1 MKTLNLFAMPGH
13 LSAGVV
19 CVSPMEL
26 AAGQKSARVRHAQ
39 PWSAERGLL
48 IQLPTVYT
56 GGTPANTTVVAV
68 DVADVI
74 TAGVT
79 TENNSITA
87 PSAHERS
94 RT

>member
-1 MKTLNLFAMPGH
+1 MEVTTVKNFNLFTMAGH

-19 CVSPMEL
+19 RVSPMEL
-26 AAGQKSARVRHAQ
+26 AAGRKSARVRHAQ

-48 IQLPTVYT
+48 NQLPTAYT
-56 GGTPANTTVVAV
+56 GGGVPV
-68 DVADVI
+68 
-74 TAGVT
+74 GVT
-79 TENNSITA
+79 TTDNSIRIDA

>member
-1 MKTLNLFAMPGH
+1 MKTLNFFTTPGH

-26 AAGQKSARVRHAQ
+26 AAGRKSARVRHAQ
-39 PWSAERGLL
+39 VWNAERV
-48 IQLPTVYT
+48 LPVLEPIAYT
-56 GGTPANTTVVAV
+56 GGATSGGTT
-68 DVADVI
+68 
-74 TAGVT
+74 T
-79 TENNSITA
+79 NNSIQIDA

>member
-1 MKTLNLFAMPGH
+1 MKTLNLFTTPGH
-13 LSAGVV
+13 LTAGIV

-39 PWSAERGLL
+39 VWSAERGLPV
-48 IQLPTVYT
+48 QEPTAYA
-56 GGTPANTTVVAV
+56 GGV
-68 DVADVI
+68 

-79 TENNSITA
+79 TKHNSIRIDA
-87 PSAHERS
+87 LSAHERS

>member
-1 MKTLNLFAMPGH
+1 MEVTTVKTLNLFTTPGH
-13 LSAGVV
+13 LTAGVV

-39 PWSAERGLL
+39 PWSAERVLL
-48 IQLPTVYT
+48 IQEPTAYT
-56 GGTPANTTVVAV
+56 GGVPT
-68 DVADVI
+68 
-74 TAGVT
+74 GVT
-79 TENNSITA
+79 TENNSIQIDA

>member
-1 MKTLNLFAMPGH
+1 MKTLNAFATPGY
-13 LSAGVV
+13 LPTGVV

-39 PWSAERGLL
+39 PWNAERGLL
-48 IQLPTVYT
+48 LIQVPTAIT
-56 GGTPANTTVVAV
+56 GVV
-68 DVADVI
+68 

-79 TENNSITA
+79 TSDNSIDA

>member
-1 MKTLNLFAMPGH
+1 VKTLYAFATPGH
-13 LSAGVV
+13 LLTGVV

-48 IQLPTVYT
+48 IKTQPTTATT
-56 GGTPANTTVVAV
+56 GVPANDNSTVI
-68 DVADVI
+68 D
-74 TAGVT
+74 
-79 TENNSITA
+79 A
-87 PSAHERS
+87 PSALERS

>member
-1 MKTLNLFAMPGH
+1 MKTTLNAFATPGY
-13 LSAGVV
+13 LLTGVV

-26 AAGQKSARVRHAQ
+26 AAGRKSARVRHAQ

-48 IQLPTVYT
+48 IQVPT
-56 GGTPANTTVVAV
+56 ANTVV
-68 DVADVI
+68 
-74 TAGVT
+74 TSGVT
-79 TENNSITA
+79 TTDNSIDA

>member
-1 MKTLNLFAMPGH
+1 MKTLSIFTTPGR

-19 CVSPMEL
+19 CVSPMDL

-39 PWSAERGLL
+39 VWNAERV
-48 IQLPTVYT
+48 LPVLEPIAYT
-56 GGTPANTTVVAV
+56 GGGTSGGRTT
-68 DVADVI
+68 
-74 TAGVT
+74 T
-79 TENNSITA
+79 NNSIDA

>member
-1 MKTLNLFAMPGH
+1 VKTLYAFATPGH
-13 LSAGVV
+13 LLTGVV

-39 PWSAERGLL
+39 PWSAERGLQIQQ
-48 IQLPTVYT
+48 IQLPTVVT
-56 GGTPANTTVVAV
+56 VAGTN
-68 DVADVI
+68 DNS
-74 TAGVT
+74 
-79 TENNSITA
+79 TEIDA

>member
-1 MKTLNLFAMPGH
+1 MPTTNPLMEVTTVKTLNFFTTPGY
-13 LSAGVV
+13 LSTGVV

-39 PWSAERGLL
+39 VWSAERGLPV
-48 IQLPTVYT
+48 QLPTVLT
-56 GGTPANTTVVAV
+56 GV
-68 DVADVI
+68 

-79 TENNSITA
+79 TTDNSIQIDA

>member
-1 MKTLNLFAMPGH
+1 MKTTLNAFATPGY
-13 LSAGVV
+13 LSTGVV

-39 PWSAERGLL
+39 PWSAERVLL
-48 IQLPTVYT
+48 IQEPTAYA
-56 GGTPANTTVVAV
+56 GGVTS
-68 DVADVI
+68 
-74 TAGVT
+74 GVT
-79 TENNSITA
+79 TTDNSIDV

>member
-1 MKTLNLFAMPGH
+1 MKTLNLFMAPGY
-13 LSAGVV
+13 LSTGVV
-19 CVSPMEL
+19 CVPPMEL

-39 PWSAERGLL
+39 PWSAERGLPV
-48 IQLPTVYT
+48 QL
-56 GGTPANTTVVAV
+56 TTVVTGV
-68 DVADVI
+68 

-79 TENNSITA
+79 TKNNSIRIDA